1 MFQPPDIR
9 PLTEF
14 QRDAKAHISRLK
26 KTGRAEILT
35 VNGRAAVVVQDAAAY
50 QELRRLADWASEVRQ
65 IETAIRDMHAGKGQD
80 FESFAAE
87 SRKKL
92 LSLPKRRKSA

>member
-14 QRDAKAHISRLK
+14 QRDAKSHISRLK

-50 QELRRLADWASEVRQ
+50 QRLCELADRADDIDRTLQAIREMDAGLGRPFEQVAKELRA
-65 IETAIRDMHAGKGQD
+65 K
-80 FESFAAE
+80 FAA
-87 SRKKL
+87 KT
-92 LSLPKRRKSA
+92 RRKSA